1 MRRVI
6 VGLIRAYQVA
16 LSPLLPGAC
25 RFTPTCSQYALE
37 AVTDHGP
44 LRGSWLATKRLLRCQ
59 PFGGTGS
66 AARVVPSDRGPATT
80 NVASATR
87 KADKVLIWQFRIRW
101 SPRLRVTWR
110 AVFSALC
117 GHQGFQLTSCAAPL
131 HLGCGPF

>member
-44 LRGSWLATKRLLRCQ
+44 LRGSWLATRRLFRCH
-59 PFGGTGS
+59 PFGGFGYDPVPPS
-66 AARVVPSDRGPATT
+66 AEPPG
-80 NVASATR
+80 
-87 KADKVLIWQFRIRW
+87 
-101 SPRLRVTWR
+101 
-110 AVFSALC
+110 
-117 GHQGFQLTSCAAPL
+117 TSGRDLVEGLVEP
-131 HLGCGPF
+131 GVGD